1 MNIIT
6 KYGLIKYDNFNNF
19 IAIETAFYPAYLGKS
34 SKIDEVLKEIGV
46 PDKYIGNKFVRL
58 SIAKANYIQN
68 YTGTAEQNLKLIA
81 LAKSG
86 KLRKVD

>member
-1 MNIIT
+1 MYKI
-6 KYGLIKYDNFNNF
+6 YDNFNNF
-19 IAIETAFYPAYLGKS
+19 VAVETVFYPAYLGKS

-46 PDKYIGNKFVRL
+46 SDKYIGNKFVRL